1 LGVAVFNGFLADNA
15 HANYP
20 ATFSFSQARV
30 DFGKPVSADKRFP
43 SDTIKTITIT
53 KKVDMDHPMDTMIT
67 KHVEIII
74 SDSADSH
81 LKMRH
86 ALAHPGDS
94 ESPNQRTIYIT
105 HSTDSTG
112 KEIIHRYSHS
122 DDRRESDRRIHENN
136 DSIVT
141 TQIIHNDQDDEMI
154 TTTVR
159 LRHRPD
165 RERSK
170 VLFVIDGVNSTSA
183 DPLSALDPN
192 DIESIQVIKESDMK
206 KYTNDD
212 FDGVIVVKT
221 KQGKKK

>member
-1 LGVAVFNGFLADNA
+1 VAVFNGFFAENA
-15 HANYP
+15 RANYP
-20 ATFSFSQARV
+20 ATLSFSQARA
-30 DFGKPVSADKRFP
+30 DFGTPVSGDKKFP
-43 SDTIKTITIT
+43 GDTIKTITIT
-53 KKVDMDHPMDTMIT
+53 KVVDKDHPQDTMIT

-74 SDSADSH
+74 SDSADGH

-86 ALAHPGDS
+86 ALEHPGDP
-94 ESPNQRTIYIT
+94 ESADQRTIYIS

-141 TQIIHNDQDDEMI
+141 TQIIHDDQDDEMI
-154 TTTVR
+154 TTTVK
-159 LRHRPD
+159 LRHRPN

-170 VLFVIDGVNSTSA
+170 ILFVIDGVNSTSE

-192 DIESIQVIKESDMK
+192 EIESIHVIKDSEMK

-221 KQGKKK
+221 KPGKKK